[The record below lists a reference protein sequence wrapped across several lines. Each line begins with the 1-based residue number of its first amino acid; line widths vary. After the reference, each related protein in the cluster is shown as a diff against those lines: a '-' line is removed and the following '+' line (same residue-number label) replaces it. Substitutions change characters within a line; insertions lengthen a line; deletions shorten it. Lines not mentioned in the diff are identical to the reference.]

1 MQLPCVRGRQLRNDG
16 GLSGDILEKI
26 VPVTF
31 EVLEKCCSELLTGEE
46 PLARHKLFNGH
57 SC

>member
-1 MQLPCVRGRQLRNDG
+1 MQPRCVHKWQLRNDG
-16 GLSGDILEKI
+16 GLSGEILEKI

-31 EVLEKCCSELLTGEE
+31 EVLEKCCPEVLVGKE
-46 PLARHKLFNGH
+46 PLAKHSLFNGH